1 METKTLLNVKSSE
14 FEKEVLR
21 ASTPAVVDFYA
32 DWCGPCRMVSPII
45 EQLSKEYEGRAKF
58 AKVNTD
64 ENPDIAMKYGI
75 MSIPTIIVF
84 KNGQVASTVIGAGPA
99 SMYKQKIDAALK
111 A

>member
-1 METKTLLNVKSSE
+1 LEAKTLMNLKSAE
-14 FEKEVLR
+14 FEKEVLK
-21 ASTPAVVDFYA
+21 SQTPAVVDFYA

-45 EQLSKEYEGRAKF
+45 EQLSQEYTGRVKF

-99 SMYKQKIDAALK
+99 SMYKQKIDAVLK
-111 A
+111 G